1 MQTLLKEK
9 TVKRVALTAYNETE
23 CKKIC
28 KTAGG
33 CLPSLILSIQ
43 ADESNGL

>member
-9 TVKRVALTAYNETE
+9 TVKRIAMTVYNETG
-23 CKKIC
+23 CKTIC

-33 CLPSLILSIQ
+33 CLPSLLLSIQ